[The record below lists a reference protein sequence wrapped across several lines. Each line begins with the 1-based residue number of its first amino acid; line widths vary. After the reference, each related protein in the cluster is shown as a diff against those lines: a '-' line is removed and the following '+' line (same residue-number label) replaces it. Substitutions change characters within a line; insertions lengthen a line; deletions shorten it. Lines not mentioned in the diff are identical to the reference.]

1 MKINEIVKLTNVS
14 ARSIR
19 YYEQMG
25 LIKSQRKTNNYRVYK
40 QADVKIIEKI
50 QLFILAGV
58 PLKRIKYIVPC
69 TLHTDQ
75 VLMCRE
81 LEAMFFEEVD
91 SIEHRIKSLK
101 KSKKILLEIIKNRK
115 IVED

>member
-1 MKINEIVKLTNVS
+1 MKINEVVKLTNVS

-19 YYEQMG
+19 YYEKMG
-25 LIKSQRKTNNYRVYK
+25 LIKSRRTANNYRVYNSG
-40 QADVKIIEKI
+40 DIKIISKI

-81 LEAMFFEEVD
+81 LEAMFFEEVNN
-91 SIEHRIKSLK
+91 IEEKIKSLK
-101 KSKKILLEIIKNRK
+101 MSKKILLEIIKNRK
-115 IVED
+115 IVE

>member
-1 MKINEIVKLTNVS
+1 MKINEVVKLTNVS

-19 YYEQMG
+19 YYEKMG
-25 LIKSQRKTNNYRVYK
+25 LIKSNRTSNNYRIYTRE
-40 QADVKIIEKI
+40 DIKIIGNI

-75 VLMCRE
+75 VLMCKD
-81 LEAMFFEEVD
+81 LETMFFEEVKNV
-91 SIEHRIKSLK
+91 EQRIKFLK
-101 KSKKILLEIIKNRK
+101 MSKKILLEIIRNRK
-115 IVED
+115 IVE